1 MNTIPADAFRDQ
13 PVLTGDLVRLE
24 PLGPAHADAL
34 ADHLTRLHPD
44 VRRLTGTHT
53 RFTRQAAHHWA
64 TSRPQHHDRADWAIC
79 DPRTGRLIG
88 DCALMDLSA
97 PDARAT
103 YRIAIYDTTRL
114 GRGIGTQTTRL
125 VCDHAFDTVGLHR
138 IDLQVYDF
146 NLRARRT
153 YTACGFTEE
162 GRLRD
167 YLYWDGRHHDAILMA
182 ALSTTRP

>member
-24 PLGPAHADAL
+24 PPGPAHAHAL

-64 TSRPQHHDRADWAIC
+64 TSRPQHHDRADWPIC

-88 DCALMDLSA
+88 DCALMHLSA
-97 PDARAT
+97 PVARAT
-103 YRIAIYDTTRL
+103 YRTAIYDPPARGLDAGRL
-114 GRGIGTQTTRL
+114 PIRL
-125 VCDHAFDTVGLHR
+125 VCDHACHTVGLQR
-138 IDLQVYDF
+138 MDLQVCDF
-146 NLRARRT
+146 NFPARRT
-153 YTACGFTEE
+153 CTACGFSEE
-162 GRLRD
+162 VRLRD
-167 YLYWDGRHHDAILMA
+167 YLCWDGRHHDAISMA
-182 ALSTTRP
+182 ALY